1 MSIRVNTRSGNIRT
15 SDEYDEDSEN
25 LIKNKSLSKTQSWH
39 TYIIYINY
47 VAIAAHVAFATYIFV
62 QKQDWKAPFAVEWKD
77 WVPANSTLKCFDT
90 TINGTK
96 NMCTMVDRTET
107 LFNASIK
114 LESGL
119 FHLLSAIFETIAIMW
134 DRKKYIEDAAI
145 GKNALR
151 WIEYSISASLMIL
164 IIAQVNGITSAW
176 TQILLFAGTATI
188 MIIGLVGENERVN
201 NNTSGKN
208 QKWTIHLMGWGLHLA
223 IWSVIIWNFQLT
235 MTRQTSEVTK
245 PPKAVQWMI
254 YVIFVFFTSFG
265 FVQLAQTAG
274 RFKDRQYIAEIV
286 YVSLSLTSKT
296 VMGFLL
302 FSGGVMRD
310 GHVEY
315 FDS

>member
-1 MSIRVNTRSGNIRT
+1 MSVRLSARSIPIDDNVELYPNSR
-15 SDEYDEDSEN
+15 
-25 LIKNKSLSKTQSWH
+25 KKTTPPSWH

-47 VAIAAHVAFATYIFV
+47 AAIAAHLAFALYIFI
-62 QKQDWKAPFAVEWKD
+62 QKKDWKAPFAVEWKD

-90 TINGTK
+90 NINGTK
-96 NMCTMVDRTET
+96 NMCTMVDRTDT

-114 LESGL
+114 WESGM
-119 FHLLSAIFETIAIMW
+119 FHLLSAVFETIAIYW
-134 DRKKYIEDAAI
+134 NRDKYLRDASV
-145 GKNALR
+145 GKNTLR

-176 TQILLFAGTATI
+176 TQILLFAGTATL
-188 MIIGLVGENERVN
+188 MVIGLVGENERVN
-201 NNTSGKN
+201 NTNGQN
-208 QKWTIHLMGWGLHLA
+208 QKWAIHLMGWGLHLA
-223 IWSVIIWNFQLT
+223 IWTVIIWNFQLT
-235 MTRQTSEVTK
+235 MTRQTSEVVK

-254 YVIFVFFTSFG
+254 YIIFVFFTSFG

-274 RFKDRQYIAEIV
+274 VFKDRQYLAEIV

-302 FSGGVMRD
+302 FTGGVMRD

-315 FDS
+315 LDS